1 MRTFTFREL
10 YEQKLYKELPTCGGI
25 YKILLPE
32 DFEFIIKPTTDAVDG
47 KLPKPVKEL
56 IDKWNQIENHDDR
69 IVYIGK
75 AKKLRQRLRQYTKHG
90 YGEAKNHTGGR
101 AIWQL
106 ENNKE
111 LLIQIEPC
119 EADVD
124 PEYIESMLLDEYF
137 LAHNNTLPFANFRK
151 GKYSKLRKK

>member
-10 YEQKLYKELPTCGGI
+10 YEQNLFTELPTCGGI

-56 IDKWNQIENHDDR
+56 IDKWNKIENHDDR

-90 YGEAKNHTGGR
+90 YGKAKNHTGGR

-151 GKYSKLRKK
+151 GKYSKLQKK

>member
-10 YEQKLYKELPTCGGI
+10 YEQNLFTELPTCGGI

-47 KLPKPVKEL
+47 KLPKTVEEL
-56 IDKWNQIENHDDR
+56 IAKWNQIENHDDR

-90 YGEAKNHTGGR
+90 YGKAKNHTGGR
-101 AIWQL
+101 TIWQL